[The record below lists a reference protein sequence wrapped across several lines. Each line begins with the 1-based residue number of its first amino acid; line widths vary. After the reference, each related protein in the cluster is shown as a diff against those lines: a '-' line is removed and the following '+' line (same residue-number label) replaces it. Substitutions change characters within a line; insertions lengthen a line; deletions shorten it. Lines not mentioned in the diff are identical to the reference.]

1 LPLRIVIVGPG
12 RVGSAFGHRLSKR
25 GCDLLG
31 FIGPPHRVEQAV
43 LFARAGQALEG
54 SAVSRAHIVVFAV
67 GDEDL
72 ALAVATAVRAGPPR
86 SCSLWLHTSGRHD
99 LTVFDPAA
107 DHGIRRGSL
116 HPVAPFAD
124 AASGLRAMAGAPA
137 VIDGDP
143 RSLRLLRRLCEL
155 LSLVP
160 VPWAGADRAAYHA
173 GCALA
178 ANGLT
183 ALYGLCQDV
192 FATAG
197 GFAAEERRRLVDALM
212 EAALRGC
219 SERGAVA
226 ALSGPVRRGDA
237 DVLKAHIQSLAR
249 LLPEALPAYR
259 ALMQR
264 ALELAVAAGLDP
276 NAVAAVRHALAVP
289 GPR

>member
-1 LPLRIVIVGPG
+1 MPLRIAIVGPG

-54 SAVSRAHIVVFAV
+54 SAVARAHVVVFAV

-72 ALAVATAVRAGPPR
+72 AHAVATAVRSGPPR

-99 LTVFDPAA
+99 LSVFDPARGL
-107 DHGIRRGSL
+107 GIRRGSL

-137 VIDGDP
+137 VIDGDA
-143 RSLRLLRRLCEL
+143 RSLRLLHRLCEL
-155 LSLVP
+155 LGMVP
-160 VPWAGADRAAYHA
+160 VTWAGTDRAGYHA

-212 EAALRGC
+212 AAALRGS

-237 DVLKAHIQSLAR
+237 DVVAAHVQSLSG
-249 LLPEALPAYR
+249 LLPDALPAYR
-259 ALMQR
+259 ALMLR

-276 NAVAAVRHALAVP
+276 NSAAAVQQVLAVP

>member
-1 LPLRIVIVGPG
+1 LPLRIAIVGPG
-12 RVGSAFGHRLSKR
+12 RVGSAFGQRLHKR

-31 FIGPPHRVEQAV
+31 FIGPSHRVEQAV
-43 LFARAGQALEG
+43 LFARAGQALDG
-54 SAVSRAHIVVFAV
+54 SAVARAHVVVFAV
-67 GDEDL
+67 GDEGL

-99 LTVFDPAA
+99 LSVFDPAKG
-107 DHGIRRGSL
+107 HGIRRGSL

-137 VIDGDP
+137 VIDGDA
-143 RSLRLLRRLCEL
+143 SSMRLLRRLCEM

-160 VPWAGADRAAYHA
+160 VPWAGTDRAAYHA
-173 GCALA
+173 ACALA

-197 GFAAEERRRLVDALM
+197 GFPAEERRRLVDALM
-212 EAALRGC
+212 EAALRGS

-237 DVLKAHIQSLAR
+237 DVVAAHVQSLGR
-249 LLPEALPAYR
+249 LLPAALPTYR

-264 ALELAVAAGLDP
+264 ALELAVAAGLKPD
-276 NAVAAVRHALAVP
+276 AVAAVQQALAVP

>member
-1 LPLRIVIVGPG
+1 LPLRIAIVGPG
-12 RVGSAFGHRLSKR
+12 RVGSAFGQRLHKR

-31 FIGPPHRVEQAV
+31 FIGPSHRVEQAV
-43 LFARAGQALEG
+43 LFARAGQALDG
-54 SAVSRAHIVVFAV
+54 SAVARAHVVVFAV
-67 GDEDL
+67 GDEGL

-99 LTVFDPAA
+99 LSVFDPARG
-107 DHGIRRGSL
+107 HGIRRGSL

-137 VIDGDP
+137 VIDGDA
-143 RSLRLLRRLCEL
+143 SSMRLLRRLCEL

-160 VPWAGADRAAYHA
+160 VPWAGTDRAAYHA
-173 GCALA
+173 ACALA

-197 GFAAEERRRLVDALM
+197 GFPAEERRRLVDALM
-212 EAALRGC
+212 EAALRGS

-237 DVLKAHIQSLAR
+237 DVVAAHVQSLGR
-249 LLPEALPAYR
+249 LLPAALPTYR

-264 ALELAVAAGLDP
+264 ALELAVAAGLKPD
-276 NAVAAVRHALAVP
+276 AVAAVQQALAVP

>member
-1 LPLRIVIVGPG
+1 LPLRIAIVGPG
-12 RVGSAFGHRLSKR
+12 RVGSAFGHRLAKR

-43 LFARAGQALEG
+43 LFARAGQALDG
-54 SAVSRAHIVVFAV
+54 SAVARAHVVVFAV

-72 ALAVATAVRAGPPR
+72 ALAVGTAVRSGPPR

-99 LTVFDPAA
+99 LSVFDAA
-107 DHGIRRGSL
+107 AGHGIRRGSL

-137 VIDGDP
+137 VIDGDAQ
-143 RSLRLLRRLCEL
+143 SLRLLRRLCDL

-160 VPWAGADRAAYHA
+160 VPWAGTDRAAYHA

-219 SERGAVA
+219 SEHGAVA

-237 DVLKAHIQSLAR
+237 DVVKAHVQSLGR
-249 LLPEALPAYR
+249 LLPDALPAYR

-264 ALELAVAAGLDP
+264 ALELAVAAGLKPD
-276 NAVAAVRHALAVP
+276 AVAAVQQALAVP
-289 GPR
+289 ESR